1 MKYYSI
7 VLIVTGHNISR
18 AIVRGGG
25 QRVHLLWGLGLRGL
39 TRVDRTPKML
49 KTAN

>member
-18 AIVRGGG
+18 AIVRGG
-25 QRVHLLWGLGLRGL
+25 QRVHLLWGLGLRGV
-39 TRVDRTPKML
+39 TRVGRTPKML